1 MFYITTSKTD
11 SNFFLPFPKI
21 NQKLIGH
28 DAAHHPSIHPSIHV
42 TIIIQP
48 PCCLLQKRSFISID
62 SFNHYTASTIL
73 DPLLLRPT
81 VFHQLF
87 LLLLLLPHPREKF
100 RSFIS
105 HFPSTQRT
113 LHSPS
118 SILLEY
124 LDRRLLF
131 VPLLCFSMSR
141 ATVMDAFTCVR
152 GNNQSLPAAPPNT
165 QEKPE
170 CL

>member
-1 MFYITTSKTD
+1 MQHT
-11 SNFFLPFPKI
+11 
-21 NQKLIGH
+21 
-28 DAAHHPSIHPSIHV
+28 IHPSIHQFMLPLSSSLPAV
-42 TIIIQP
+42 SSKSARSFQSIHSIIIPRQRSSIHCYYVP
-48 PCCLLQKRSFISID
+48 PFFTNSFFSSSSFPIRAKNFDRLSHIFHQHRELSI
-62 SFNHYTASTIL
+62 
-73 DPLLLRPT
+73 LLL
-81 VFHQLF
+81 
-87 LLLLLLPHPREKF
+87 
-100 RSFIS
+100 
-105 HFPSTQRT
+105 
-113 LHSPS
+113 

-141 ATVMDAFTCVR
+141 ATVMDAFTRVR

>member
-1 MFYITTSKTD
+1 MFDITKID

-28 DAAHHPSIHPSIHV
+28 DAAHHPSIHPSIDSCYHYHPTSILAV
-42 TIIIQP
+42 SSKSARSFRSIHSIIIPRQRSSIHCYYAP
-48 PCCLLQKRSFISID
+48 PFFTNSFFSSS
-62 SFNHYTASTIL
+62 SFPIRAKNLSHI
-73 DPLLLRPT
+73 
-81 VFHQLF
+81 FHQRRELSI
-87 LLLLLLPHPREKF
+87 LLP
-100 RSFIS
+100 
-105 HFPSTQRT
+105 
-113 LHSPS
+113 

-124 LDRRLLF
+124 LDRQLLF

-141 ATVMDAFTCVR
+141 ATVMDAFTRVR
-152 GNNQSLPAAPPNT
+152 GSNQSLPAAPPNT